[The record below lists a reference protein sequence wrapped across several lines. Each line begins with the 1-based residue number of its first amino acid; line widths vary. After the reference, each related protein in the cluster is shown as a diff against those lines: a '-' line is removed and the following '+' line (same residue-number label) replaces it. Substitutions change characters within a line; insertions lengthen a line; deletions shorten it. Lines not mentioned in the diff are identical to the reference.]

1 MSRLFLRAIQYLSI
15 KHVPFP
21 TATSYVHFPR
31 RFRFQHTKASLIER
45 SRSNFQIS
53 NDNILAKILSK
64 LLFLLTT
71 PMQHFPF
78 NSILDLAGVS
88 IHPCFVIPLA
98 VVVRSS
104 PVLGYLNLQSKKQ
117 EKKRNMPKSHHLFLV
132 AENVLLAFTKKHK
145 HFPG

>member
-53 NDNILAKILSK
+53 DDNILAKILSK

-98 VVVRSS
+98 VIVRSS
-104 PVLGYLNLQSKKQ
+104 PVLENLQSKKQ
-117 EKKRNMPKSHHLFLV
+117 EKKETCQKATTCF
-132 AENVLLAFTKKHK
+132 
-145 HFPG
+145 